1 VNSWPPVETTPP
13 DRHPDAPAPDT
24 ELPEHYAH
32 CFGCGDSV
40 EHGLRLR
47 ATAGDGMTVRSR
59 FTVTTEHQGAP
70 GLAHGGLLAC
80 AFDEALGSAVGHL
93 LRRPAVTAKLET
105 DFLRPV
111 PVGTTLVIDAHID
124 GIAGRKV
131 YVSAE
136 GTVDD
141 TTAVRARALFI
152 TVDLKHFVDH
162 GRPEDIRRV
171 AENPALLGRSIDVN
185 P

>member
-1 VNSWPPVETTPP
+1 
-13 DRHPDAPAPDT
+13 
-24 ELPEHYAH
+24 HYAH

-124 GIAGRKV
+124 
-131 YVSAE
+131 
-136 GTVDD
+136 
-141 TTAVRARALFI
+141 
-152 TVDLKHFVDH
+152 
-162 GRPEDIRRV
+162 
-171 AENPALLGRSIDVN
+171 
-185 P
+185 